1 MKVAIIG
8 TGAYG
13 LALSLMVNKNTKD
26 ITMWT
31 KFEDEKNLLE
41 EKRSNEKLLPNITI
55 PTNIKFT
62 TDLKTAIDN
71 AILIIIAI
79 PTAFVEETCK
89 ELKKFVNKNQHIL
102 IATKGIK
109 QDNCMFVHEIVS
121 KEIRTSKYAVIS
133 GPSFAKDM
141 ANNSPIGLSL
151 ASNNKETRKVV
162 KNLLEGNSLKL
173 RDSKDII
180 GIEICG
186 AIKNV
191 IAIASGMIYGLDY
204 SESTKAMFITETLN
218 DIKKLIFSL
227 GGTKKTILSFAGFG
241 DILLT
246 CTSESSRN
254 FKLGYLIGSK
264 KSKKEIDDYIKN
276 TTIEGLYTLTS
287 IHKLLRKKKIS
298 LPIIN
303 IINDII
309 YENKDP
315 EELIKF
321 LLTKK

>member
-1 MKVAIIG
+1 MKVTIIG

-31 KFEDEKNLLE
+31 KFEE
-41 EKRSNEKLLPNITI
+41 EKDLLQKSRCNKKLLPGVKI
-55 PTNIKFT
+55 PNNIKFT
-62 TDLKTAIDN
+62 TDLKYALEN
-71 AILIIIAI
+71 ATLIIIAI
-79 PTAFVEETCK
+79 PTAFAEETCK
-89 ELKKFVNKNQHIL
+89 EIKKYTTKDQHFL

-109 QDNCMFVHEIVS
+109 QDSCMFMHEIVS
-121 KEIRTSKYAVIS
+121 KEIHTSKYAVIS
-133 GPSFAKDM
+133 GPSFAIDM
-141 ANNSPIGLSL
+141 ANNSSIGLSL
-151 ASNNKETRKVV
+151 AANNKETRKIV
-162 KNLLEGNSLKL
+162 KKLLEGDSLKL

-191 IAIASGMIYGLDY
+191 IGIASGMVYGMNY
-204 SESTKAMFITETLN
+204 SDSTKAMFITETLN
-218 DIKKLIFSL
+218 DVKKLIFSL

-246 CTSESSRN
+246 CTSENGRN

-264 KSKKEIDDYIKN
+264 KPKKEIDDYINN

-287 IHKLLRKKKIS
+287 IHNLLKKEKIS

-303 IINDII
+303 LINDII

-315 EELIKF
+315 EELVKF